1 VERKKWINEDGLVE
15 NSEENSLIPS
25 EELATHLQFLVSSI
39 EEQRKIIDRNLT
51 RPAKWQGLAR
61 REFEGRDAPD
71 VRKRVEIAYN
81 NLIDKAMKKVPLDL
95 ALLLTVHKDLV
106 DGGGQFRLK
115 GVRVG
120 KKDPIQR
127 PHSSTVPSLVE
138 RALARAEDGVEPPPL
153 AATRLHLELLIIH
166 PFSDS
171 NGRVA
176 RLMASYILMRAGYY
190 STLLSAVEQ
199 HFQVQPRAYART
211 FRILRSGKEKD
222 HAPWIITALEAMLFN
237 SMKASWFRTRQD
249 DLLKA
254 LKKAEIP
261 QNRWTQ
267 TALDYDLSR
276 RTQEATKLAET
287 LGDSISPILEHAK
300 GMQRGELRALVTQV
314 ERLSAEEMI
323 ERDESDEYTMQVL
336 GALKELLQV
345 PSNRA
350 HA

>member
-1 VERKKWINEDGLVE
+1 ME
-15 NSEENSLIPS
+15 NSENSLIPS
-25 EELATHLQFLVSSI
+25 QELANHLQFLVRSI
-39 EEQRKIIDRNLT
+39 EEQHEVIDKYLT
-51 RPAKWQGLAR
+51 RPAKWQGRAR
-61 REFEGRDAPD
+61 RELAGREALD

-81 NLIDKAMKKVPLDL
+81 NLIDKAMKKAPLDL
-95 ALLLTVHKDLV
+95 ELILTIHKDLV
-106 DGGGQFRLK
+106 DGGGQLRSK

-138 RALARAEDGVEPPPL
+138 QALARADDGVEPPPL

-211 FRILRSGKEKD
+211 FRTLRSGKEKD

-254 LKKAEIP
+254 SKKAKIL
-261 QNRWTQ
+261 QKRWTQ
-267 TALDYDLSR
+267 AAIDYDLSKK
-276 RTQEATKLAET
+276 TNDAKILLMTIGKFT
-287 LGDSISPILEHAK
+287 SPIT
-300 GMQRGELRALVTQV
+300 ELVKEMRRDELKALVTQV
-314 ERLSAEEMI
+314 ERLHTEERN
-323 ERDESDEYTMQVL
+323 ERDELDEYTMHVL
-336 GALKELLQV
+336 GALKEL
-345 PSNRA
+345 R
-350 HA
+350 